1 MPFKLT
7 GQKTVNSSQ
16 ETFMALL
23 CQMESSQQR
32 QMRLQDISARKAIWD
47 QYGYTTPTRN
57 RNVSQLYA
65 ISRNVGV
72 ILDAR
77 ASQTRVRQ
85 RNW

>member
-1 MPFKLT
+1 MCMQFTLAKI
-7 GQKTVNSSQ
+7 QVRFS
-16 ETFMALL
+16 
-23 CQMESSQQR
+23 
-32 QMRLQDISARKAIWD
+32 D

-72 ILDAR
+72 ILEAR